1 MNLFQ
6 IPIIWLFRQLEMS
19 GSLTDVNKHLH
30 LTAPRNLIY
39 AYIPY
44 ATHEILIY
52 LFFLIKNSLELEL
65 LDLIYS

>member
-1 MNLFQ
+1 
-6 IPIIWLFRQLEMS
+6 MS

>member
-1 MNLFQ
+1 
-6 IPIIWLFRQLEMS
+6 MS

-30 LTAPRNLIY
+30 LNAARNLIY

-52 LFFLIKNSLELEL
+52 LGFFDKKFPWIRAARPYLGLET
-65 LDLIYS
+65 LIYLSEIS